1 MNMLLIEKSKNT
13 EELTENFNKIISK
26 INGNSKDKEI
36 LKNII
41 LQVYMRKINKE
52 DLQKMLNK
60 INGGEEN
67 MMAVFE
73 MIDKENQMYINKG
86 RKESVIQI
94 VKNMLKKKLSIN
106 TISEVTGLSQEE
118 IEKIAKEQK

>member
-1 MNMLLIEKSKNT
+1 ML
-13 EELTENFNKIISK
+13 IIY
-26 INGNSKDKEI
+26 
-36 LKNII
+36 LK
-41 LQVYMRKINKE
+41 
-52 DLQKMLNK
+52 
-60 INGGEEN
+60 N

-73 MIDKENQMYINKG
+73 MIDRENKMYINKG

>member
-1 MNMLLIEKSKNT
+1 
-13 EELTENFNKIISK
+13 
-26 INGNSKDKEI
+26 
-36 LKNII
+36 
-41 LQVYMRKINKE
+41 
-52 DLQKMLNK
+52 
-60 INGGEEN
+60 

-73 MIDKENQMYINKG
+73 MIDRENKMYINKG